1 MLQTLNKFADAFVPP
16 SLLENSETRRKAKL
30 SARMT
35 VMTCVFAVIYGAI
48 TYFSS
53 KYYLGGIAL
62 WIGAAQV
69 LCSLFILRRTASLM
83 AAGTNLVIAAFWGLS
98 VLAFGAG
105 GLRSAVTPWL
115 IMIPVFAI
123 LLCNKRAAWFW
134 MYAVVAEFAVWGVMW
149 GMGFQFPELSAAE
162 KIVARYTMSAIGGVL
177 LLTILTMIFEDG
189 QTVAIQAAQEAR
201 LKAEETAN
209 ALQHTADALEREKQ
223 GVERVMDELS
233 GQKEYLAHNVET
245 MLAVVQ
251 RFSEGDLTVQMDVA
265 STDDIGRLFQGFNHA
280 AKNIRRMALR
290 VKETV
295 RMTARNSTVMSAGT
309 DQMSVN
315 ISQQTAEVAK
325 AAEVIEQIAQE
336 IEHTARSIADAAE
349 QSRKDALESQE
360 GRHIVAQTIDG
371 MSTIEDG
378 VLQATAT
385 IEKLGSSSSE
395 IGEIVKTIE
404 EIADQTNLLALNAAI
419 EAARAGEQGRGF
431 AVVADEVRKL
441 AERTQ
446 QATKEI
452 SSMIHL
458 IQTET
463 QEAVRVIRQGV
474 NNVREG
480 KLLVTKAGDMLE
492 HLLTTSLQSAE
503 TYTTLAGESQRQ
515 VRDVQSLVQTIDTI
529 TSVVEQSSASTH
541 EIITAIND
549 LSKLMARLT
558 DLMQQF
564 KILDTDTISM
574 HSTALDTLDH
584 ELAEYSDIL
593 RLDTA
598 SGALPNVQQRA
609 LPTRAPSV
617 RQ

>member
-1 MLQTLNKFADAFVPP
+1 MLQTLNNFADAFVPS
-16 SLLENSETRRKAKL
+16 SLLENAETRRKAKL

-35 VMTCVFAVIYGAI
+35 VMTCLFAMIYGAI

-53 KYYLGGIAL
+53 RYYLGGISL
-62 WIGAAQV
+62 WIGGVQV
-69 LCSLFILRRTASLM
+69 FCSLFILRRTASLM
-83 AAGTNLVIAAFWGLS
+83 AAGTNLVIASFWTLS

-115 IMIPVFAI
+115 IMVPVFAI

-134 MYAVVAEFAVWGVMW
+134 MYAVVAEFVVWGVMW
-149 GMGFQFPELSAAE
+149 GMGFEFPELSAAE

-201 LKAEETAN
+201 LKAEETASV
-209 ALQHTADALEREKQ
+209 LQQTADALEREKR
-223 GVERVMDELS
+223 GVERVMSELRE
-233 GQKEYLAHNVET
+233 QKEYLTQNVET

-251 RFSEGDLTVQMDVA
+251 RFSEGDLTVQMEVTSA
-265 STDDIGRLFQGFNHA
+265 DDIGRLFQGFNHA
-280 AKNIRRMALR
+280 TKNIRRMALR

-295 RMTARNSTVMSAGT
+295 RMTARNSAVMSAGT

-336 IEHTARSIADAAE
+336 IEHTARSIASLAE

-360 GRHIVAQTIDG
+360 GRHIVAQTIEG
-371 MSTIEDG
+371 MNHIEDG

-385 IEKLGSSSSE
+385 IEKLGNSSSE

-452 SSMIHL
+452 SSMIYL

-480 KLLVTKAGDMLE
+480 KLLVAKAGDMLE
-492 HLLTTSLQSAE
+492 NLLTTSLQSAE

-515 VRDVQSLVQTIDTI
+515 VRDVQSLVLTIETI
-529 TSVVEQSSASTH
+529 TGVVEQSSASTH
-541 EIITAIND
+541 EIIAAIND

-564 KILDTDTISM
+564 KILDTDTISNM
-574 HSTALDTLDH
+574 HSTALDTLDR

-593 RLDTA
+593 QLDTA
-598 SGALPNVQQRA
+598 SGALPAVQQRA
-609 LPTRAPSV
+609 LSTHATHA
-617 RQ
+617 